1 MSKILLILTFINN
14 YSIVNNT
21 GYDEDNIKDD
31 NKYNNIL
38 YGDFVDRLLPN
49 SDKVIIMILN

>member
-49 SDKVIIMILN
+49 SDKVIIMVLN